1 MPPHSLTNFEKK
13 KKKIKANLNL
23 KVLIQEIIYLGAY
36 IINLDEYKS
45 IRTHWTALHV
55 NGDNVTYFD
64 TFGVEYILNE
74 N

>member
-13 KKKIKANLNL
+13 NIIKTNLNL
-23 KVLIQEIIYLGAY
+23 KVLIQEIIHLGAY
-36 IINLDEYKS
+36 VINLDEYKS
-45 IRTHWTALHV
+45 IRTHWIALYV

-64 TFGVEYILNE
+64 TIGVEYILNE